1 MIKKAKKEATKE
13 EVLVHAR
20 ISNPI
25 FVRKTLLE
33 SAILGAEVL
42 KGYERIK
49 KLEITK
55 VSYRNQVKKIIK
67 ELRELVTELENE
79 KLPKVPHI
87 ANPKEDIKSKVI
99 SEEIKER
106 EFVQSER
113 AKKPVKFTKTHSDIL
128 DEEIRRLQE
137 RINKL

>member
-1 MIKKAKKEATKE
+1 MAKKAKVVTKE
-13 EVLVHAR
+13 EELVHAR

-33 SAILGAEVL
+33 SAILGAEIL

-49 KLEITK
+49 KLEVTK
-55 VSYRNQVKKIIK
+55 ISYRSQVRKIIR
-67 ELRELVTELENE
+67 ELRELVNELETE

-87 ANPKEDIKSKVI
+87 NEARPVIKESFKPKEIR
-99 SEEIKER
+99 EIKTVR
-106 EFVQSER
+106 
-113 AKKPVKFTKTHSDIL
+113 FTKTHTDVL

>member
-1 MIKKAKKEATKE
+1 MAKKAKVVTKE

-33 SAILGAEVL
+33 SAILGAEIL

-49 KLEITK
+49 KLEVTK
-55 VSYRNQVKKIIK
+55 ISYRSQVRKIIR
-67 ELRELVTELENE
+67 ELRELVNELETE

-87 ANPKEDIKSKVI
+87 NEARPVIKESFKPKEIR
-99 SEEIKER
+99 EIKTVR
-106 EFVQSER
+106 
-113 AKKPVKFTKTHSDIL
+113 FTKTHTDVL

>member
-1 MIKKAKKEATKE
+1 MAKKAIKEAVKE

-33 SAILGAEVL
+33 SAILGAEIL

-49 KLEITK
+49 KLEVTK
-55 VSYRNQVKKIIK
+55 ISYRNQVKKIIK
-67 ELRELVTELENE
+67 ELRELVSELETE
-79 KLPKVPHI
+79 KLPKVPHVSEAKPVI
-87 ANPKEDIKSKVI
+87 RESFKPKEIR
-99 SEEIKER
+99 EIKT
-106 EFVQSER
+106 
-113 AKKPVKFTKTHSDIL
+113 VKFTKTHSDVL
-128 DEEIRRLQE
+128 DDEIRRLQE

>member
-87 ANPKEDIKSKVI
+87 SEAKPVIESFKPKEIR
-99 SEEIKER
+99 EIKT
-106 EFVQSER
+106 
-113 AKKPVKFTKTHSDIL
+113 VKFTKTHSDVL